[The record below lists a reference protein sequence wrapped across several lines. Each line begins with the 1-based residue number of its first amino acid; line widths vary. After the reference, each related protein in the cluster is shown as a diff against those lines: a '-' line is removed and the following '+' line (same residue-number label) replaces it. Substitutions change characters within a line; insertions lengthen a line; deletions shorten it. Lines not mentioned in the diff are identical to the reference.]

1 MADSRSGN
9 AAGLRATRACPLD
22 QGVGDIG
29 GTVSRQP
36 APIGGGLA
44 RDSFGRIFW
53 STSRV
58 LGAGSRGCDAG
69 APAAW
74 RGADGVDGSMGR
86 RMGRWVAVRGGGHG
100 PARPRRG
107 AGDRRMRRD
116 ARLTRRHGRRTRARG
131 TGGSERW
138 LYVWSPIVHELIT
151 RGKAGCDRVVGQAVP
166 NDAGG
171 LQWFPSRG
179 IPRPAHVFTV
189 FSARCSVFAR
199 MCSVFGQMCP
209 LSGQMCPLFPPT
221 TPNVSTRPAHVS
233 TRSLD
238 RGFAT
243 ARSARLEWE

>member
-1 MADSRSGN
+1 MAASRSGN
-9 AAGLRATRACPLD
+9 AAGLRATRPCRPD

-58 LGAGSRGCDAG
+58 LGAGSRGCGAG

-74 RGADGVDGSMGR
+74 RGADWIAGR
-86 RMGRWVAVRGGGHG
+86 RGTEEQGRWVAVRGGGHG

-116 ARLTRRHGRRTRARG
+116 ARLTRRHGRRKRARG

-138 LYVWSPIVHELIT
+138 LNVRQSIVHQVIT
-151 RGKAGCDRVVGQAVP
+151 RGKAGCDRVVGGGVP
-166 NDAGG
+166 IDVGGCDGLRPGHPSAGACVHRVCG
-171 LQWFPSRG
+171 QVFSFCPD
-179 IPRPAHVFTV
+179 VFT
-189 FSARCSVFAR
+189 FR
-199 MCSVFGQMCP
+199 
-209 LSGQMCPLFPPT
+209 
-221 TPNVSTRPAHVS
+221 PNVSSFRPDVS

-243 ARSARLEWE
+243 ARSARPEWE

>member
-1 MADSRSGN
+1 MAASRSGN
-9 AAGLRATRACPLD
+9 AAGLCATRACWPD

-58 LGAGSRGCDAG
+58 LGAGSRGCGAG
-69 APAAW
+69 APAA
-74 RGADGVDGSMGR
+74 RMGADRIAGDVGPGTGPSM
-86 RMGRWVAVRGGGHG
+86 AVRGLRHDK
-100 PARPRRG
+100 ARPRRG

-116 ARLTRRHGRRTRARG
+116 ARLTRRHGRRKRARG

-138 LYVWSPIVHELIT
+138 LYVRPPIVHELIT
-151 RGKAGCDRVVGQAVP
+151 KGKAGCDRVVGQAVP
-166 NDAGG
+166 NDVEG
-171 LQWFPSRG
+171 LRWLASGASLGR
-179 IPRPAHVFTV
+179 
-189 FSARCSVFAR
+189 R
-199 MCSVFGQMCP
+199 MCSPCLRPSVQFSPGCVH
-209 LSGQMCPLFPPT
+209 FPAKCVQARCVHFSRRFA
-221 TPNVSTRPAHVS
+221 PNVSTRPAHVS

-243 ARSARLEWE
+243 ARSARPEWE

>member
-1 MADSRSGN
+1 MAVSPSGN
-9 AAGLRATRACPLD
+9 AAGLRATRASWPD

-58 LGAGSRGCDAG
+58 LGAGSRGCGAG

-74 RGADGVDGSMGR
+74 RGADRVDGRVGR

-107 AGDRRMRRD
+107 AGARRMRRD

-138 LYVWSPIVHELIT
+138 LYVRSPIVHELIT
-151 RGKAGCDRVVGQAVP
+151 TGKAGRDRLVGQAVP
-166 NDAGG
+166 NDVEG
-171 LQWFPSRG
+171 LRWLASGASLGR
-179 IPRPAHVFTV
+179 
-189 FSARCSVFAR
+189 R
-199 MCSVFGQMCP
+199 MCSPC
-209 LSGQMCPLFPPT
+209 L
-221 TPNVSTRPAHVS
+221 RPSVQF
-233 TRSLD
+233 LP
-238 RGFAT
+238 GCVQF
-243 ARSARLEWE
+243 